1 MIYTLIYS
9 NNVTYT
15 FYYLS
20 ANPMNTFS
28 CISII
33 IYYFKYYQNQ
43 VLIMFYKLLIL
54 VKHYDFDNLIT
65 F

>member
-15 FYYLS
+15 FYYIS
-20 ANPMNTFS
+20 ANLMNTFS

-43 VLIMFYKLLIL
+43 VHIMFYKLLIL
-54 VKHYDFDNLIT
+54 VKHYDFDNVIT